1 MAKNKNTQ
9 LKLEVGQVLDL
20 PNWAIATDWRLNAS
34 RDQLVAP
41 PAEELDDIVNLMAT
55 RQVGWDTSYV
65 CHVMPDLPPS
75 DVRDS
80 LPSFA
85 EIGQARRDA
94 LAELK
99 AKSESE
105 PAAHAA
111 FIAAKADWC
120 DESGNVPDPIVWN
133 NDCFRRNTARRRANE
148 IRFRNGLPLITKIQ
162 SRVVSYASELDR
174 MEANA
179 AENTIGTAG
188 RRDIGLGGLMMLA
201 YRMSCDPDVSPVNF
215 RVGKTEDGKPQ
226 ESIFGSK
233 GQCFDL
239 VMRIY
244 KVVKPY
250 ALGQMPYWKRF
261 SLKKDDPL
269 FLEWKRF
276 NATNLGALAKE
287 VSGLN
292 GEAFEARLQEIH
304 TGSGKD
310 PKTSMLKVDV
320 LEGFAKIDNQATHRV
335 LEAVIKGD
343 ASIRGYIEATR
354 HVFNV
359 CDSAYAIGQLKR
371 LQDVLNMIAP
381 MIANDKQFNE
391 LVETLKSVK
400 V

>member
-1 MAKNKNTQ
+1 MAKNKNTE
-9 LKLEVGQVLDL
+9 LKLEVGTVLDL

-41 PAEELDDIVNLMAT
+41 PREELDDIINLMAT
-55 RQVGWDTSYV
+55 RQIGWDTSYV
-65 CHVMPDLPPS
+65 CHVQPELPPS

-85 EIGQARRDA
+85 EIGQARRDM

-105 PAAHAA
+105 PAAHVAYV
-111 FIAAKADWC
+111 AAKAEWC
-120 DESGNVPDPIVWN
+120 DENGNVPDPLAWN
-133 NDCFRRNTARRRANE
+133 NDAFRRNTARRFANE
-148 IRFRNGLPLITKIQ
+148 IRFRNGLPLIGKIQ
-162 SRVVSYASELDR
+162 ARVVSYASEMDR

-188 RRDIGLGGLMMLA
+188 RKDIGLGGLMMLA

-239 VMRIY
+239 TMRIW
-244 KVVKPY
+244 KVVKP
-250 ALGQMPYWKRF
+250 ASMGKTPFWKRF
-261 SLKKDDPL
+261 SLKRDDAL
-269 FLEWKRF
+269 FLDWKRF
-276 NATNLGALAKE
+276 NATNLGALSKE
-287 VSGLN
+287 VSGLSY
-292 GEAFEARLQEIH
+292 EAFEARLQEIH
-304 TGSGKD
+304 LGEGKTT
-310 PKTSMLKVDV
+310 KTSMLKADV
-320 LEGFAKIDNQATHRV
+320 IEGFAKIDNQATHRI
-335 LEAVIKGD
+335 LEAIVNGD

-359 CDSAYAIGQLKR
+359 CDSAYAVGQLAR
-371 LQDVLNMIAP
+371 LQNVLNEIAP
-381 MIANDKQFNE
+381 MILNDKAYAT